1 MARTLQRMTDSPA
14 KKALLAA
21 IVAALLVGVN
31 SREGS
36 RSNAERRNGGRESKK
51 GRGNVD
57 DVFFKR
63 IKVLIKYAIPSW
75 TCKEAQYM
83 YFLLILLVTRTFLS
97 IWLAD
102 VNGKVVKAIV
112 NKNLSQF
119 L

>member
-1 MARTLQRMTDSPA
+1 MTDSPA

-21 IVAALLVGVN
+21 IVAAILIGVSGKKKNQGQRN
-31 SREGS
+31 SDGKDKR
-36 RSNAERRNGGRESKK
+36 

-57 DVFFKR
+57 EVFFKR
-63 IKVLIKYAIPSW
+63 VKVLINHVVPSY

-83 YFLLILLVTRTFLS
+83 YFLLVLLVTRTFLS

-112 NKNLSQF
+112 NKDLSQF